1 MEIWLYLEHP
11 HNVIK
16 YQFIGFPVGQDG
28 LTAGIDNAKAA
39 VHDHL
44 YTTHNCKHRAAPDTS
59 QKGMN
64 LFHSEANTA
73 INSVMWSNRKLTAIA
88 SNGAC
93 TYSIQVNKIYQ
104 WELTDT
110 LHNQIKHTILNPKIL
125 LLCLDIKPAV
135 DNSLIEAAKDRS
147 NKMMN
152 RIQTFS

>member
-1 MEIWLYLEHP
+1 MSSILEGMEIWLYLEHP

-64 LFHSEANTA
+64 LFRSEANTA
-73 INSVMWSNRKLTAIA
+73 IKFYYVVKQKTDSHCFQWCLYVFFSSQQNLSVGIDGYFT
-88 SNGAC
+88 
-93 TYSIQVNKIYQ
+93 
-104 WELTDT
+104 
-110 LHNQIKHTILNPKIL
+110 
-125 LLCLDIKPAV
+125 
-135 DNSLIEAAKDRS
+135 
-147 NKMMN
+147 
-152 RIQTFS
+152 